1 MKRRLLAGLLAAA
14 GGCSVAAAMPAD
26 DADLAAAQVQAEAAA
41 ADFSG
46 RLRQTLGAAMA
57 EGGPVAG
64 VRTCRDEAPRIAAD
78 VAAAHGVRIGRV
90 GVRVRNPAN
99 APGGWTA
106 TVLEDFTRRAAA
118 GEAPA
123 NLLHRGL
130 DTGSDTLRVAR
141 GIATE
146 PACLGCHGPAVPDVV
161 GDAVRALY
169 PQDRATGFEAGS
181 LRGLLWVE
189 VPVPRGVA
197 RAGDGRAAVTLT
209 PRQSDALRREMRGQ
223 LERMESALAALG
235 TGDWPALAAAAATPP
250 DVVAPGEG
258 ADFRR
263 RLPPRW
269 FALVRPMNEAFAAA
283 ASEAGEGRRADV
295 AGRHLAD
302 AMAQCNSCH
311 AAFRVREDTP
321 ARLAADDVREL
332 FPTAP

>member
-1 MKRRLLAGLLAAA
+1 MTSRSRMAWLALAVVLAVGA
-14 GGCSVAAAMPAD
+14 GYTVIPRQPSSVPATG
-26 DADLAAAQVQAEAAA
+26 AEAPAPASEAA
-41 ADFSG
+41 PDAPVPVASTPPAPATQVPAP
-46 RLRQTLGAAMA
+46 LPPLGAPLAS
-57 EGGPVAG
+57 
-64 VRTCRDEAPRIAAD
+64 
-78 VAAAHGVRIGRV
+78 
-90 GVRVRNPAN
+90 
-99 APGGWTA
+99 
-106 TVLEDFTRRAAA
+106 VLPELRRRAAA

-123 NLLHRGL
+123 TLLHRGL

-161 GDAVRALY
+161 ADAVRALY

>member
-1 MKRRLLAGLLAAA
+1 MKRRLLASLLAAA
-14 GGCSVAAAMPAD
+14 AGTAAGAMPPD

-41 ADFSG
+41 GDFSA
-46 RLRQTLGAAMA
+46 RLRQALGAAMA
-57 EGGPVAG
+57 AGGPVAG

-90 GVRVRNPAN
+90 GIRVRNPAN
-99 APGGWTA
+99 AAGGWTG
-106 TVLEDFTRRAAA
+106 TVLEDFTRRADA

-123 NLLHRGL
+123 TLLHRGL
-130 DTGSDTLRVAR
+130 DAATDTLRVAR

-146 PACLGCHGPAVPDVV
+146 PACLGCHGPAVPGVV
-161 GDAVRALY
+161 ADAVGALY
-169 PQDRATGFEAGS
+169 PKDRATGFEAGS

-197 RAGDGRAAVTLT
+197 RAGDGRAAVTMT

-223 LERMESALAALG
+223 LERLESALSALG
-235 TGDWPALAAAAATPP
+235 AGDWPALAAAAATPP

-269 FALVRPMNEAFAAA
+269 FVLVRPMNEAFAAA

-295 AGRHLAD
+295 ASRHLAD

-311 AAFRVREDTP
+311 AAFRVREETP